1 MAGAGGTET
10 LAAARAAT
18 AGPQRQRA
26 VPRHKLVTERVST
39 LPAFVS
45 TTTARNSS
53 NLVQRRAAD
62 SLLGGDDE
70 SHFFSLRALIP
81 SEDEVRSVSLPTRE
95 QEEENSKVKE

>member
-1 MAGAGGTET
+1 
-10 LAAARAAT
+10 
-18 AGPQRQRA
+18 
-26 VPRHKLVTERVST
+26 
-39 LPAFVS
+39 
-45 TTTARNSS
+45 
-53 NLVQRRAAD
+53 VQRRAAD